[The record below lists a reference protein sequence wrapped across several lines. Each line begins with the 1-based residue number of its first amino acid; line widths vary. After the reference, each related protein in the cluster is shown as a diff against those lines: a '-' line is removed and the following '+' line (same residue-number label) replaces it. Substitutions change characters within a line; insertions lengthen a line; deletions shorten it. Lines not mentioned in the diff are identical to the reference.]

1 MTEEFI
7 AIEQLE
13 RVKRLIETGN
23 ADLAVATVE
32 AMIEGRRQRIEAF
45 EEAMFENMPV

>member
-32 AMIEGRRQRIEAF
+32 AMIEGRKQRIEQF
-45 EEAMFENMPV
+45 ELEMWENVPV

>member
-13 RVKRLIETGN
+13 RVKRLVESGN
-23 ADLAVATVE
+23 ADLAVATLE
-32 AMIEGRRQRIEAF
+32 AMIQGRQQRIQEF
-45 EEAMFENMPV
+45 EDAMFENMPV

>member
-13 RVKRLIETGN
+13 RVKRLIESGN

-32 AMIEGRRQRIEAF
+32 AMIQGRRDRIEQF
-45 EEAMFENMPV
+45 ELEMFENVPV